1 MQNIQVLNNISPL
14 GLEKFPKEF
23 YDVSNSKDNPDAIL
37 VRSAKMHDIDIGNS
51 LKAVGRAGAGVNN
64 IPLQKMSDNG
74 VVVFNTPG
82 ANANAVKEL
91 VISSMLLASR
101 NICQGWSYVNDL
113 PLDNLKATVEDGKK
127 QYSGSELPGKT
138 LGIVG
143 LGAIG
148 VEIANAASMLGMD
161 VIGYDPSISKKNAWK
176 ISSDVEEA
184 LSLEELFSRSDFVS
198 FHVPLVDATKN
209 LLNAKRIA
217 LLPQGCVVINMS
229 LLPQGCVVIN
239 MSRDGI
245 VDEEELIKS
254 LDSGNVK
261 YYVTDFP
268 IDEKKN
274 HERVIALP
282 HLGASTSEAED
293 NCALMIVKQV
303 KEYLENGNII
313 NSVNFPDAKMP
324 RAGQERLAITHR
336 NVPNMV
342 RQITKAI
349 AEEEANIVDML
360 NKSKGEFAYTLIDIE
375 EKIPNSVID
384 NIKKVEGILK
394 VRAL

>member
-1 MQNIQVLNNISPL
+1 MQNIQVLNNISPY
-14 GLEKFPKEF
+14 GLDKFPKDT
-23 YDVSNSKDNPDAIL
+23 YKVSTSNDNPDAIL
-37 VRSAKMHDIDIGNS
+37 VRSAKMHDMEIEKS

-209 LLNAKRIA
+209 LLNAKRIE
-217 LLPQGCVVINMS
+217 LLPE
-229 LLPQGCVVIN
+229 GCVVIN

-245 VDEEELIKS
+245 IDEEELIKS
-254 LDSGNVK
+254 LDSGKVK

-274 HERVIALP
+274 HDRVIALP

-293 NCALMIVKQV
+293 NCAVMIAKQI

-324 RAGQERLAITHR
+324 RAGKERLAITHR

-349 AEEEANIVDML
+349 AEDEANIVDML

-375 EKIPNSVID
+375 EEISNSVIN
-384 NIKKVEGILK
+384 NIKLVEGILK

>member
-1 MQNIQVLNNISPL
+1 MLKVQVLNNISSL
-14 GLEKFPKEF
+14 GLDKFSSDI
-23 YDVSNSKDNPDAIL
+23 YDVSVKDNNPDAIL
-37 VRSAKMHDIDIGNS
+37 VRSAKMHELEFGKN

-64 IPLQKMSDNG
+64 IPLEKMSDKG

-101 NICQGWSYVNDL
+101 NICQAWNYVNNL
-113 PLDNLKATVEDGKK
+113 PLEDLKATVEDGKK

-161 VIGYDPSISKKNAWK
+161 VIGFDPSITKKNAWK
-176 ISSDVEEA
+176 ISSEVEDA
-184 LSLEELFSRSDFVS
+184 TTIEELFSKSDFVS
-198 FHVPLVDATKN
+198 FHVPLIDETKN
-209 LLNAKRIA
+209 LLNEKRIA
-217 LLPQGCVVINMS
+217 LLPEGSVI
-229 LLPQGCVVIN
+229 IN

-245 VDEEELIKS
+245 VDEDALVKA
-254 LDSGNVK
+254 LDSGKVK

-268 IDEKKN
+268 INDKKN

-293 NCALMIVKQV
+293 NCAVMIAKQI
-303 KEYLENGNII
+303 KDYLENGNIV
-313 NSVNFPDAKMP
+313 NSVNFPDARMP
-324 RAGQERLAITHR
+324 RAGEERLAITHR
-336 NVPNMV
+336 NIPNMV

-349 AEEEANIVDML
+349 AEEEANILDMI
-360 NKSKGEFAYTLIDIE
+360 NKSRGDFAYTLIDLENEISNTAIE
-375 EKIPNSVID
+375 
-384 NIKKVEGILK
+384 NIQRVEGVLT

>member
-1 MQNIQVLNNISPL
+1 MQKIQVLNNISPL
-14 GLEKFPKEF
+14 GLEKFPKET
-23 YDVSNSKDNPDAIL
+23 YDVSTSNENPDAIL
-37 VRSAKMHDIDIGNS
+37 VRSAKMHDMEIEKS

-101 NICQGWSYVNDL
+101 NICQGWSYVNSL
-113 PLDNLKATVEDGKK
+113 PLDNLKSTVEDGKK

-184 LSLEELFSRSDFVS
+184 LSLEELFSKSDFVS

-209 LLNAKRIA
+209 LLNAKRI
-217 LLPQGCVVINMS
+217 S
-229 LLPQGCVVIN
+229 LLPEGCVVIN

-245 VDEEELIKS
+245 VDEEELVKS
-254 LDSGNVK
+254 LDSGKIK

-274 HERVIALP
+274 HDKVIALP
-282 HLGASTSEAED
+282 HLGASTSEAEE
-293 NCALMIVKQV
+293 NCAMMIAKQI
-303 KEYLENGNII
+303 KDYLENGNIV

-324 RAGQERLAITHR
+324 RAGSERLAITHR
-336 NVPNMV
+336 NIPNMV

-375 EKIPNSVID
+375 EEISNSVIE

>member
-14 GLEKFPKEF
+14 GLEKFPKDT
-23 YDVSNSKDNPDAIL
+23 YKVSTSNDNPDAIL
-37 VRSAKMHDIDIGNS
+37 VRSAKMHDMEIEKS

-101 NICQGWSYVNDL
+101 NICQGWSYVNSL

-148 VEIANAASMLGMD
+148 VEIANAASTLGMD

-209 LLNAKRIA
+209 LLNAKRIE
-217 LLPQGCVVINMS
+217 LLPE
-229 LLPQGCVVIN
+229 GCVVIN

-245 VDEEELIKS
+245 IDEDQLIKS
-254 LDSGNVK
+254 LDSGRVK

-274 HERVIALP
+274 HDRVIALP

-293 NCALMIVKQV
+293 NCAVMIAKQI

-324 RAGQERLAITHR
+324 RAGKERLAITHR

-349 AEEEANIVDML
+349 AEDDANIVDML

-375 EKIPNSVID
+375 EKISNSVIE

>member
-1 MQNIQVLNNISPL
+1 MLNIQVLNNISPL
-14 GLEKFPKEF
+14 GLEKFSKES
-23 YDVSNSKDNPDAIL
+23 YQVSTSDENPDAIL
-37 VRSAKMHDIDIGNS
+37 VRSAKMHDMEIGDS
-51 LKAVGRAGAGVNN
+51 LKAIGRAGAGVNN
-64 IPLQKMSDNG
+64 IPLKQMSDKG

-101 NICQGWSYVNDL
+101 NICQAWDYVNKL
-113 PLDNLKATVEDGKK
+113 PLENLKTTVEDGKK

-176 ISSDVEEA
+176 ISSEVQEA
-184 LSLEELFSRSDFVS
+184 LSLEELFSKSDFVS

-209 LLNAKRIA
+209 LLDAKRIA
-217 LLPQGCVVINMS
+217 LLPE
-229 LLPQGCVVIN
+229 GCVVIN

-254 LDSGNVK
+254 LDSGKVK

-274 HERVIALP
+274 HDRVIALP
-282 HLGASTSEAED
+282 HLGASTSEAEE
-293 NCALMIVKQV
+293 NCAIMIAKQV
-303 KEYLENGNII
+303 KDYLEHGNIV
-313 NSVNFPDAKMP
+313 NSVNFPDSKMP
-324 RAGQERLAITHR
+324 RAGEERLAITHR

-342 RQITKAI
+342 RQITKEI
-349 AEEEANIVDML
+349 AEEGANIVDML
-360 NKSKGEFAYTLIDIE
+360 NKSRGDYAYTLIDIE
-375 EKIPNSVID
+375 YEIPNTVIE
-384 NIKKVEGILK
+384 NIKQVEGILK

>member
-1 MQNIQVLNNISPL
+1 MLNIQVLNNISPL
-14 GLEKFPKEF
+14 GLEKFSKES
-23 YDVSNSKDNPDAIL
+23 YQVSTSDENPDAIL
-37 VRSAKMHDIDIGNS
+37 VRSAKMHDMEIGDS
-51 LKAVGRAGAGVNN
+51 LKAIGRAGAGVNN
-64 IPLQKMSDNG
+64 IPLKQMSDKG

-101 NICQGWSYVNDL
+101 NICQAWDYVNKL
-113 PLDNLKATVEDGKK
+113 PLENLKTTVEDGKK

-176 ISSDVEEA
+176 ISSEVQEA
-184 LSLEELFSRSDFVS
+184 LSLEELFSKSDFVS

-209 LLNAKRIA
+209 LLDAKRIA
-217 LLPQGCVVINMS
+217 LLPE
-229 LLPQGCVVIN
+229 GCVVIN

-254 LDSGNVK
+254 LDSGKVK

-274 HERVIALP
+274 HDRVIALP
-282 HLGASTSEAED
+282 HLGASTSEAEE
-293 NCALMIVKQV
+293 NCAIMIAKQV
-303 KEYLENGNII
+303 KDYLEHGNIV
-313 NSVNFPDAKMP
+313 NSVNFPDSKMP
-324 RAGQERLAITHR
+324 RAGEERLAITHR

-342 RQITKAI
+342 RQITKEI
-349 AEEEANIVDML
+349 AEEGANIVDML
-360 NKSKGEFAYTLIDIE
+360 NKSRGDYAYTLIDIE
-375 EKIPNSVID
+375 NEIPNTVIE
-384 NIKKVEGILK
+384 NIKQVEGILK

>member
-1 MQNIQVLNNISPL
+1 MFNIQVLNNISPL

-23 YDVSNSKDNPDAIL
+23 YNVSKNNINPDAIL
-37 VRSAKMHDIDIGNS
+37 VRSAKMHDMKICDS
-51 LKAVGRAGAGVNN
+51 LKAIGRAGAGINN
-64 IPLQKMSDNG
+64 IPINKMSENG

-101 NICQGWSYVNDL
+101 NICQAWDYVNEL
-113 PLDNLKATVEDGKK
+113 PLENLKTAIEDGKK

-148 VEIANAASMLGMD
+148 VEIANAASILGME

-176 ISSDVEEA
+176 ISSEVEEA

-198 FHVPLVDATKN
+198 FHVPLVDSTKN

-217 LLPQGCVVINMS
+217 LLPK
-229 LLPQGCVVIN
+229 GCVVIN
-239 MSRDGI
+239 MSRNGI
-245 VDEEELIKS
+245 IDEDELIKS
-254 LDSGNVK
+254 LDNGQLN

-293 NCALMIVKQV
+293 NCAVMIAKQV
-303 KEYLENGNII
+303 KDYLENGNIV
-313 NSVNFPDAKMP
+313 NSVNFPDSKMP
-324 RAGQERLAITHR
+324 RAGEERLAITHK
-336 NVPNMV
+336 NIPNMV

-349 AEEEANIVDML
+349 AEEDANIVDML
-360 NKSKGEFAYTLIDIE
+360 NKSKGNFAYTLIDIE
-375 EKIPNSVID
+375 KEIPNTVIE
-384 NIKKVEGILK
+384 NIKQVEGILK

>member
-1 MQNIQVLNNISPL
+1 MLNIQVLNNISPL
-14 GLEKFPKEF
+14 GLEKFSKES
-23 YDVSNSKDNPDAIL
+23 YQVSTSDKNPDAIL
-37 VRSAKMHDIDIGNS
+37 VRSAKMHDMEIGDS
-51 LKAVGRAGAGVNN
+51 LKAIGRAGAGVNN
-64 IPLQKMSDNG
+64 IPLKQMSDKG

-101 NICQGWSYVNDL
+101 NICQAWEYVNKL
-113 PLDNLKATVEDGKK
+113 PLENLKTTVEDGKK

-176 ISSDVEEA
+176 ISSEVQEA
-184 LSLEELFSRSDFVS
+184 LSLEELFSKSDFVS

-209 LLNAKRIA
+209 LLDAKRIA
-217 LLPQGCVVINMS
+217 LLPE
-229 LLPQGCVVIN
+229 GCVVIN

-254 LDSGNVK
+254 LDSGKVK

-274 HERVIALP
+274 HDRVIALP
-282 HLGASTSEAED
+282 HLGASTSEAEE
-293 NCALMIVKQV
+293 NCAIRIAKQV
-303 KEYLENGNII
+303 KDYLEHGNIV
-313 NSVNFPDAKMP
+313 NSVNFPDSKMP
-324 RAGQERLAITHR
+324 RAGEERLAITHR
-336 NVPNMV
+336 NIPNMV
-342 RQITKAI
+342 RQITKEI
-349 AEEEANIVDML
+349 AEEGANIVDML
-360 NKSKGEFAYTLIDIE
+360 NKSRGEFAYTLIDIE
-375 EKIPNSVID
+375 KEISNTVIE
-384 NIKKVEGILK
+384 NIKQVDGILK

>member
-64 IPLQKMSDNG
+64 IPLEKMSDNG

-198 FHVPLVDATKN
+198 FHVPLVEATKN

-217 LLPQGCVVINMS
+217 

-293 NCALMIVKQV
+293 NCALMIAKQV

-349 AEEEANIVDML
+349 AEVDKNIVDML

>member
-1 MQNIQVLNNISPL
+1 
-14 GLEKFPKEF
+14 
-23 YDVSNSKDNPDAIL
+23 
-37 VRSAKMHDIDIGNS
+37 
-51 LKAVGRAGAGVNN
+51 
-64 IPLQKMSDNG
+64 
-74 VVVFNTPG
+74 
-82 ANANAVKEL
+82 
-91 VISSMLLASR
+91 MLLASL
-101 NICQGWSYVNDL
+101 NICQGWRYVNDL

-148 VEIANAASMLGMD
+148 VEIANAASTLGMD

-198 FHVPLVDATKN
+198 FHVPLVEATKN

-217 LLPQGCVVINMS
+217 

-282 HLGASTSEAED
+282 HLGASTSEAEE
-293 NCALMIVKQV
+293 NCAMMIAKQI
-303 KEYLENGNII
+303 KDYLENGNIV
-313 NSVNFPDAKMP
+313 NSVNFPDSKMP
-324 RAGQERLAITHR
+324 RAGSERLAITHR
-336 NVPNMV
+336 NIPNMV

-360 NKSKGEFAYTLIDIE
+360 NKSRGDFAYTLIDVE
-375 EKIPNSVID
+375 EEVSSSVID
-384 NIKKVEGILK
+384 NIKLVEGILK

>member
-23 YDVSNSKDNPDAIL
+23 YDVSTSKDNPDAIL

-64 IPLQKMSDNG
+64 IPLEKMSDNG

-198 FHVPLVDATKN
+198 FHVPLVEATKN

-217 LLPQGCVVINMS
+217 

-324 RAGQERLAITHR
+324 RAGKERLAITHR

>member
-198 FHVPLVDATKN
+198 FHVPLVEATKN

-217 LLPQGCVVINMS
+217 

>member
-1 MQNIQVLNNISPL
+1 MQNIQVLNNISLL
-14 GLEKFPKEF
+14 GLEKFPKDT
-23 YDVSNSKDNPDAIL
+23 YKISTSNDNPDAIL

-198 FHVPLVDATKN
+198 FHVPLVEATKN

-217 LLPQGCVVINMS
+217 

-293 NCALMIVKQV
+293 NCALMIAKQV

-324 RAGQERLAITHR
+324 RAGKERLAITHR

>member
-1 MQNIQVLNNISPL
+1 MLNVKVLNNISPL
-14 GLEKFPKEF
+14 GLEKFPKET
-23 YDVSNSKDNPDAIL
+23 YEVSTNEENPDAIL
-37 VRSAKMHDIDIGNS
+37 VRSAKMHEMEIGDK
-51 LKAVGRAGAGVNN
+51 LKAIGRAGAGVNN
-64 IPLQKMSDNG
+64 IPLDKMSDRG

-101 NICQGWSYVNDL
+101 NICQAWDYVNKL
-113 PLDNLKATVEDGKK
+113 PLENLKTTVEDGKK

-176 ISSDVEEA
+176 ISSEVEEA
-184 LSLEELFSRSDFVS
+184 LSLEELFSKSDFVS
-198 FHVPLVDATKN
+198 IHVPLVEATKN

-217 LLPQGCVVINMS
+217 LLPE
-229 LLPQGCVVIN
+229 GCVVIN

-245 VDEEELIKS
+245 VDEDQLMKA
-254 LDSGNVK
+254 LDSGRVK

-268 IDEKKN
+268 IDDKKN
-274 HERVIALP
+274 HDRVIAFP

-293 NCALMIVKQV
+293 NCAIMIAKQI
-303 KEYLENGNII
+303 KDYLEHGNIV
-313 NSVNFPDAKMP
+313 NSVNFPDSKMP
-324 RAGQERLAITHR
+324 RAGEKRLAITHR
-336 NVPNMV
+336 NIPNMV
-342 RQITKAI
+342 RQITKEI
-349 AEEEANIVDML
+349 AEEGANIVDML
-360 NKSKGEFAYTLIDIE
+360 NKSRGDYAYTLIDIE
-375 EKIPNSVID
+375 KEISKTVIE
-384 NIKKVEGILK
+384 NIKQVEGILK

>member
-1 MQNIQVLNNISPL
+1 MLKVQVLNNISSL
-14 GLEKFPKEF
+14 GLDKFSRDV
-23 YDVSNSKDNPDAIL
+23 YDVSVKDNNPDAIL
-37 VRSAKMHDIDIGNS
+37 VRSAKMHELEIGEN

-64 IPLQKMSDNG
+64 IPLEKMSDKG

-91 VISSMLLASR
+91 VISAMLLASR
-101 NICQGWSYVNDL
+101 NICQAWNYVNNL
-113 PLDNLKATVEDGKK
+113 PLEDLKVTVEDGKK

-148 VEIANAASMLGMD
+148 VEIANAAYTLGMD
-161 VIGYDPSISKKNAWK
+161 VIGFDPSITKKNAWK
-176 ISSDVEEA
+176 ISSEVEDA
-184 LSLEELFSRSDFVS
+184 ATIEELFSKSDFVS
-198 FHVPLVDATKN
+198 FHVPLIDETKN
-209 LLNAKRIA
+209 LLNAKRIG
-217 LLPQGCVVINMS
+217 LLPEGSVI
-229 LLPQGCVVIN
+229 IN

-245 VDEEELIKS
+245 VDEDTLMKA
-254 LDSGNVK
+254 LDSGKVK

-268 IDEKKN
+268 INDKKN
-274 HERVIALP
+274 HDKVIALP

-293 NCALMIVKQV
+293 NCAVMIAKQI
-303 KEYLENGNII
+303 KDYLENGNIV

-324 RAGQERLAITHR
+324 RAGEERLAITHR
-336 NVPNMV
+336 NIPNMV

-349 AEEEANIVDML
+349 AEEEANILDMI
-360 NKSKGEFAYTLIDIE
+360 NKSRGDFAYTLIDLENEISNTAIE
-375 EKIPNSVID
+375 
-384 NIKKVEGILK
+384 NIQRVEGILT

>member
-148 VEIANAASMLGMD
+148 VEIANAATTLGMD

-209 LLNAKRIA
+209 LLNAKRIE
-217 LLPQGCVVINMS
+217 LLPE
-229 LLPQGCVVIN
+229 GCVVIN

-245 VDEEELIKS
+245 IDEDELIKS
-254 LDSGNVK
+254 LDSGRVK

-282 HLGASTSEAED
+282 HLGASTSEAEN
-293 NCALMIVKQV
+293 NCAVMIVKQI

-324 RAGQERLAITHR
+324 RAGKERLAITHR

-375 EKIPNSVID
+375 EKISNSVIE

>member
-1 MQNIQVLNNISPL
+1 MLNIQVLNNISPL
-14 GLEKFPKEF
+14 GLGKFSKET
-23 YDVSNSKDNPDAIL
+23 YDVSSSDENPDAIL
-37 VRSAKMHDIDIGNS
+37 VRSAKMHDMEIGDS

-64 IPLQKMSDNG
+64 IPLEKMSDKG

-101 NICQGWSYVNDL
+101 NICQGWDYVNKL
-113 PLDNLKATVEDGKK
+113 PLENLKTTVEDGKK

-176 ISSDVEEA
+176 ISSEVEEA

-209 LLNAKRIA
+209 LLDAKRI
-217 LLPQGCVVINMS
+217 S
-229 LLPQGCVVIN
+229 LLPEGCVIIN

-245 VDEEELIKS
+245 VDEDELIKS
-254 LDSGNVK
+254 LDSGKVK

-274 HERVIALP
+274 HDRVIALP
-282 HLGASTSEAED
+282 HLGASTSEAEE
-293 NCALMIVKQV
+293 NCAIMIAKQV
-303 KEYLENGNII
+303 KDYLEHGNIV
-313 NSVNFPDAKMP
+313 NSVNFPDSKMP
-324 RAGQERLAITHR
+324 RAGEERLAITHR

-342 RQITKAI
+342 RQITKEI
-349 AEEEANIVDML
+349 AEEGANIVDML
-360 NKSKGEFAYTLIDIE
+360 NKSRGDFAYTLIDIE
-375 EKIPNSVID
+375 KEISKTVIE
-384 NIKKVEGILK
+384 NIKQVEGILK

>member
-14 GLEKFPKEF
+14 GLEKFPKDT
-23 YDVSNSKDNPDAIL
+23 YKVSTSNDNPDAIL

-198 FHVPLVDATKN
+198 FHVPLVEATKN

-217 LLPQGCVVINMS
+217 

>member
-1 MQNIQVLNNISPL
+1 MLNIQVLNNISPL
-14 GLEKFPKEF
+14 GLEKFSKES
-23 YDVSNSKDNPDAIL
+23 YQVSTSDKNPDAIL
-37 VRSAKMHDIDIGNS
+37 VRSAKMHDMEIGDS
-51 LKAVGRAGAGVNN
+51 LKAIGRAGAGVNN
-64 IPLQKMSDNG
+64 IPLKQMSDKG

-101 NICQGWSYVNDL
+101 NICQAWEYVNKL
-113 PLDNLKATVEDGKK
+113 PLENLKTTVEDGKK

-176 ISSDVEEA
+176 ISSEVQEA
-184 LSLEELFSRSDFVS
+184 LSLEELFSKSDFVS

-209 LLNAKRIA
+209 LLDAKRIA
-217 LLPQGCVVINMS
+217 LLPE
-229 LLPQGCVVIN
+229 GCVVIN

-254 LDSGNVK
+254 LDSGKVK

-274 HERVIALP
+274 HDRVIALP
-282 HLGASTSEAED
+282 HLGASTSEAEE
-293 NCALMIVKQV
+293 NCAIMIAKQV
-303 KEYLENGNII
+303 KDYLEHGNIV
-313 NSVNFPDAKMP
+313 NSVNFPDSKMP
-324 RAGQERLAITHR
+324 RAGEERLAITHR
-336 NVPNMV
+336 NIPNMV
-342 RQITKAI
+342 RQITKEI
-349 AEEEANIVDML
+349 AEEGANIVDML
-360 NKSKGEFAYTLIDIE
+360 NKSRGEFAYTLIDIE
-375 EKIPNSVID
+375 KEISNTVIE
-384 NIKKVEGILK
+384 NIKQVEGILK

>member
-1 MQNIQVLNNISPL
+1 MLNVKVLNNISPL
-14 GLEKFPKEF
+14 GLEKFPKET
-23 YDVSNSKDNPDAIL
+23 YEVSTNEENPDAIL
-37 VRSAKMHDIDIGNS
+37 VRSAKMHEMEIGDK
-51 LKAVGRAGAGVNN
+51 LKAIGRAGAGVNN
-64 IPLQKMSDNG
+64 IPLDKMSDKG

-101 NICQGWSYVNDL
+101 NICQAWEYVNKL

-176 ISSDVEEA
+176 ISSEVEEA
-184 LSLEELFSRSDFVS
+184 LSLEELFSKSDFVS
-198 FHVPLVDATKN
+198 IHVPLVEATKN

-217 LLPQGCVVINMS
+217 LLPE
-229 LLPQGCVVIN
+229 GCVVIN

-245 VDEEELIKS
+245 VDEDQLIKS
-254 LDSGNVK
+254 LDSGRVK

-268 IDEKKN
+268 IDDKKN
-274 HERVIALP
+274 HDRVIALP

-293 NCALMIVKQV
+293 NCAIMIAKQI
-303 KEYLENGNII
+303 KDYLEHGNIV
-313 NSVNFPDAKMP
+313 NSVNFPDSKMP
-324 RAGQERLAITHR
+324 RAGEKRLAITHR
-336 NVPNMV
+336 NIPNMV
-342 RQITKAI
+342 RQITKEI
-349 AEEEANIVDML
+349 AEEGANIVDML
-360 NKSKGEFAYTLIDIE
+360 NKSRGDYAYTLIDIE
-375 EKIPNSVID
+375 KEISKIVIE
-384 NIKKVEGILK
+384 NIKQVEGILK

>member
-1 MQNIQVLNNISPL
+1 
-14 GLEKFPKEF
+14 
-23 YDVSNSKDNPDAIL
+23 
-37 VRSAKMHDIDIGNS
+37 MHDMEIGDS
-51 LKAVGRAGAGVNN
+51 LKAIGRAGAGVNN
-64 IPLQKMSDNG
+64 IPLKQMSDKG

-101 NICQGWSYVNDL
+101 NICQAWDYVNKL
-113 PLDNLKATVEDGKK
+113 PLENLKTTVEDGKK

-176 ISSDVEEA
+176 ISSEVQEA
-184 LSLEELFSRSDFVS
+184 LSLEELFSKSDFVS

-209 LLNAKRIA
+209 LLDAKRIA
-217 LLPQGCVVINMS
+217 LLPE
-229 LLPQGCVVIN
+229 GCVVIN

-254 LDSGNVK
+254 LDSGKVK

-274 HERVIALP
+274 HDRVIALP
-282 HLGASTSEAED
+282 HLGASTSEAEE
-293 NCALMIVKQV
+293 NCAIMIAKQV
-303 KEYLENGNII
+303 KDYLEHGNIV
-313 NSVNFPDAKMP
+313 NSVNFPDSKMP
-324 RAGQERLAITHR
+324 RAGEERLAITHR

-342 RQITKAI
+342 RQITKEI
-349 AEEEANIVDML
+349 AEEGANIVDML
-360 NKSKGEFAYTLIDIE
+360 NKSRGEFAYTLIDIE
-375 EKIPNSVID
+375 KEIPNTVIE
-384 NIKKVEGILK
+384 NIKQVEGILK

>member
-1 MQNIQVLNNISPL
+1 MLKVQVLNNISSL
-14 GLEKFPKEF
+14 GLDKFSRDV
-23 YDVSNSKDNPDAIL
+23 YDVTVKDNNPDAIL
-37 VRSAKMHDIDIGNS
+37 VRSAKMHELEIGEN

-64 IPLQKMSDNG
+64 IPLEKMSDKG

-101 NICQGWSYVNDL
+101 NICQAWSYVKNL
-113 PLDNLKATVEDGKK
+113 PLENLKATVEDGKK

-161 VIGYDPSISKKNAWK
+161 VIGFDPSITKKNAWK
-176 ISSDVEEA
+176 ISSEVEDA
-184 LSLEELFSRSDFVS
+184 ATIEELFSKSDFVS
-198 FHVPLVDATKN
+198 FHVPLIDETKN

-217 LLPQGCVVINMS
+217 LLPQGSVI
-229 LLPQGCVVIN
+229 IN
-239 MSRDGI
+239 LSRDGI
-245 VDEEELIKS
+245 VDEEELIKA
-254 LDSGNVK
+254 LDSGKVK

-268 IDEKKN
+268 INDKKN

-293 NCALMIVKQV
+293 NCAVMVAKQI
-303 KEYLENGNII
+303 KDYLENGNIV
-313 NSVNFPDAKMP
+313 NSVNFPDARMP
-324 RAGQERLAITHR
+324 RAGEERLAITHK
-336 NVPNMV
+336 NIPNMV

-349 AEEEANIVDML
+349 AEEEANILDMI
-360 NKSKGEFAYTLIDIE
+360 NKSRGGFAYTLIDLENEISTKAIE
-375 EKIPNSVID
+375 
-384 NIKKVEGILK
+384 NIRQVEGILT
-394 VRAL
+394 VRIL

>member
-1 MQNIQVLNNISPL
+1 MLNIQVLNNISPL
-14 GLEKFPKEF
+14 GLEKFSKES
-23 YDVSNSKDNPDAIL
+23 YQVSTSDENPDAII
-37 VRSAKMHDIDIGNS
+37 VRSAKIHDMEIGDS
-51 LKAVGRAGAGVNN
+51 LKAIGRAGAGVNN
-64 IPLQKMSDNG
+64 IPLKQMSDKG

-101 NICQGWSYVNDL
+101 NICQAWDYVNKL
-113 PLDNLKATVEDGKK
+113 PLENLKTTVEDGKK

-176 ISSDVEEA
+176 ISSEVQEA
-184 LSLEELFSRSDFVS
+184 LSLEELFSKSDFVS

-209 LLNAKRIA
+209 LLDAKRIA
-217 LLPQGCVVINMS
+217 LLPE
-229 LLPQGCVVIN
+229 GCVVIN
-239 MSRDGI
+239 MSRDSI

-254 LDSGNVK
+254 LDSGKLK

-274 HERVIALP
+274 HDRVIALP
-282 HLGASTSEAED
+282 HLGASTSEAEE
-293 NCALMIVKQV
+293 NCAIMIAKQV
-303 KEYLENGNII
+303 KDYLEHGNIV
-313 NSVNFPDAKMP
+313 NSVNFPDSKMP
-324 RAGQERLAITHR
+324 RAGEERLAITHR

-342 RQITKAI
+342 RQITKEI
-349 AEEEANIVDML
+349 AEEGANIVDML
-360 NKSKGEFAYTLIDIE
+360 NKSRGEFAYTLIDIE
-375 EKIPNSVID
+375 KEIPNTVIE
-384 NIKKVEGILK
+384 NIKQVEGILK

>member
-1 MQNIQVLNNISPL
+1 MENIQVLSNISPL
-14 GLEKFPKEF
+14 GLEKFPKDT
-23 YDVSNSKDNPDAIL
+23 YKVSTSNDNPDAIL
-37 VRSAKMHDIDIGNS
+37 VRSAKMHDMEIEKS

-101 NICQGWSYVNDL
+101 NICQGWSYVNSL

-209 LLNAKRIA
+209 LLNAKRIE
-217 LLPQGCVVINMS
+217 LLPE
-229 LLPQGCVVIN
+229 GCVVIN

-245 VDEEELIKS
+245 IDEDQLIKS
-254 LDSGNVK
+254 LDSGRVK

-274 HERVIALP
+274 HDRVIALP
-282 HLGASTSEAED
+282 HLGASTTEAED
-293 NCALMIVKQV
+293 NCAVMIAKQI

-324 RAGQERLAITHR
+324 RAGKERLAITHR

>member
-1 MQNIQVLNNISPL
+1 MLNIQVLNNISPL
-14 GLEKFPKEF
+14 GLEKFSKES
-23 YDVSNSKDNPDAIL
+23 YQVSTSDENPDAIL
-37 VRSAKMHDIDIGNS
+37 VRSAKMHDMEIGDS
-51 LKAVGRAGAGVNN
+51 LKAIGRAGAGVNN
-64 IPLQKMSDNG
+64 IPLKKMSDKG

-101 NICQGWSYVNDL
+101 NICQAWEYVNKL
-113 PLDNLKATVEDGKK
+113 PLENLKNTVEDGKK

-176 ISSDVEEA
+176 ISSEVQEA
-184 LSLEELFSRSDFVS
+184 LSLEELFSKSDFVS

-209 LLNAKRIA
+209 LLDAKRIA
-217 LLPQGCVVINMS
+217 LLPE
-229 LLPQGCVVIN
+229 GCVVIN

-254 LDSGNVK
+254 LDSGKVK

-274 HERVIALP
+274 HDRVIALP
-282 HLGASTSEAED
+282 HLGASTSEAEE
-293 NCALMIVKQV
+293 NCAIMIAKQV
-303 KEYLENGNII
+303 KDYLEHGNIV
-313 NSVNFPDAKMP
+313 NSVNFPDSKMP
-324 RAGQERLAITHR
+324 RAGEERLAITHR

-342 RQITKAI
+342 RQITKEI
-349 AEEEANIVDML
+349 AEEGANIVDML
-360 NKSKGEFAYTLIDIE
+360 NKSRGEFAYTLIDIE
-375 EKIPNSVID
+375 KEIPNTVIE
-384 NIKKVEGILK
+384 NIKQVEGILK

>member
-1 MQNIQVLNNISPL
+1 MLNIQVLNNISPL
-14 GLEKFPKEF
+14 GLGKFSNET
-23 YDVSNSKDNPDAIL
+23 YDVSSSDENPDAIL
-37 VRSAKMHDIDIGNS
+37 VRSAKMHVMEIGDS

-64 IPLQKMSDNG
+64 IPLEKMSDKG

-101 NICQGWSYVNDL
+101 NICQGWDYVNKL
-113 PLDNLKATVEDGKK
+113 PLENLKTTVEDGKK

-176 ISSDVEEA
+176 ISSEVEEA

-209 LLNAKRIA
+209 LLDAKRI
-217 LLPQGCVVINMS
+217 S
-229 LLPQGCVVIN
+229 LLPEGCVIIN

-245 VDEEELIKS
+245 VDEDELIKS
-254 LDSGNVK
+254 LDSGTVK

-274 HERVIALP
+274 HDRVIALP
-282 HLGASTSEAED
+282 HLGASTSEAEE
-293 NCALMIVKQV
+293 NCAIMIAKQV
-303 KEYLENGNII
+303 KDYLEHGNIV
-313 NSVNFPDAKMP
+313 NSVNFPDSKMP
-324 RAGQERLAITHR
+324 RAGEERLAITHR
-336 NVPNMV
+336 NIPNMV
-342 RQITKAI
+342 RQITKEI
-349 AEEEANIVDML
+349 AEEGANIIDML
-360 NKSKGEFAYTLIDIE
+360 NKSKGDFAYTLIDIE
-375 EKIPNSVID
+375 KEIPKTVIE
-384 NIKKVEGILK
+384 NIKQVEGILK